1 MERQRIDRWLWHAR
15 IIKTRTQAAELA
27 AGGHIRV
34 NRDKVRK
41 SSHPV
46 KVGDVITLY
55 WGGRIRVLEV
65 EGFSARRGP
74 AVEAQALYTD
84 RSPPKAPRTAARA
97 EARIARVPGS
107 GRPTKKDRRATDR
120 LRRPGS

>member
-15 IIKTRTQAAELA
+15 IMKTRSQAADLA

-41 SSHPV
+41 ASHTV

-55 WGGRIRVLEV
+55 WGGRVRVLEV
-65 EGFSARRGP
+65 AGFSAKRGP
-74 AVEAQALYTD
+74 AVEAETLYAD
-84 RSPPKAPRTAARA
+84 RSPPKAPATPTR
-97 EARIARVPGS
+97 EATRIARVPGS